1 MGYLDYAGLQYLWGK
16 LKEKFAPKSHSHD
29 DRYYTESEM
38 DGKLNS
44 KVNNNEAGA
53 NGLFSKL
60 TTSWTA
66 TPTDDTYFI
75 RQDTGGGNQ
84 FGRVKFSTLWN
95 YIKGKADGT
104 YQPKGNYAASNHTHN
119 SIKDAGDGG
128 TLTLAYSKSGLDYG
142 SYSWL
147 AGWNGKELRAVN
159 KNQFAT
165 ADHTHNTSSIS
176 DGNVNYAGYAGP
188 IESAHIDVLRANR
201 LAFLP
206 ASGVKVEYSVDSG
219 ATWIDYGATDT
230 QKASLFAMRMGHD
243 VAFYTGKHTKADEC
257 TTKDQL
263 RITVTPVDR
272 YASVNM
278 LYLWVSVAGTS
289 ATVNI
294 SRSTIGAKETF
305 TDVRTDVPIS
315 GWSGPNE
322 IRFSG
327 GTFGGSSTQ
336 TGNAYAYRF
345 TFKNK
350 ADGKGSI
357 SVMDI
362 RMYGPSAWSV
372 PNSMME
378 KDHIYSW
385 DVNQNVHF
393 PAQVT
398 ATKFN
403 GSSTGV
409 IDYGNSSGSTIKVGF
424 NGAGLTK
431 DNLTHIA
438 GYAKDGNQTVIKDV
452 SRGVLQSWLN
462 LNEMINTQL
471 TTGSSTPSDNDF
483 YISQYAGG
491 GATAT
496 TYHRR
501 PVSALWSYIKSKADA
516 VYSAKSHTHTKSQ
529 ITDFP
534 VSLKNPTALTIQ
546 TNGTTAATYDG
557 SAAKTVNITKGNI
570 GLGNVDN
577 TADANKSVKY
587 AANAGSAN
595 TATKATTADSATTA
609 TTSKSLQLLSSDRP
623 TSMNFN
629 LSSAD
634 YNQKVTYAIASANTK
649 EGKPPRDS
657 LVTTYAWDNSGW
669 GAQLAIDS
677 DSNPRM
683 YVRGAT
689 NNNGASKWDANW
701 KTVAFTDDKPAT
713 AGTADKANSVD
724 WSNVQ
729 NKPSSYPPAS
739 HTHAYLPT
747 GGGTMSGALNF
758 ANGIWNHVGDDVQI
772 GDNNTSGSF
781 YVQGLNGPTN
791 IKLKKKGDTSTG
803 SGDSATITYD
813 GGNLVIDKTI
823 QANLSGNAS
832 TATKAVSADKATSAS
847 SADKAAKLTTAR
859 TVSGGSDITL
869 SFNYDGSGN
878 STANIGFYSCKHSIG
893 NTNNYPFH
901 RFAKLDANKNAWVDN
916 SMTFLISQDYSGGG
930 YGICRL
936 VYRSNADSSSAS
948 LAAEWLV
955 RKGLSVDTVQVAIKT
970 DKTNGAY
977 CDAFYKS
984 SGGYTSVVIR
994 AIASGGRASL
1004 GRTWTLINSNET
1016 DGTTATDKK
1025 TSSECWKT
1033 IADAG
1038 NELHKQAYS
1047 SSASAVDGGYV
1058 ASAGSANSAS
1068 TCTGNSASAT
1078 KLTSSAGS
1086 ATQPIYFKDGKPV
1099 AGTYTLGDASSKMVR
1114 TLGAQGNT
1122 GWTNKTTDDKYVPTM
1137 SFMAYWNGAYGGT
1150 SSNLQYCDR
1159 GRFGTIVTKGSG
1171 DYAAAGH
1178 THDDRYYTE
1187 SEVNTKLANYQ
1198 PKGNYAAASHTHN
1211 YAGSGSAGGSA
1222 NSAIKLDSSA
1232 GSATQPVY
1240 FKDGKPVATTYAL
1253 NKTVP
1258 ADAKFTDTNTWRG
1271 IQNNLTS
1278 DSTDQSLSAAQGKAL
1293 KTLVDGK
1300 APASH
1305 KHTKSQITDFPTS
1318 MPASDVSAWAK
1329 AATKPSYT
1337 KAEVGLSNVNN
1348 TADKD
1353 KSVKYAASAGSA
1365 SQLNG
1370 FTIQA
1375 STSDL
1380 TAGSSK
1386 LSNNVI
1392 YIVYE

>member
-104 YQPKGNYAASNHTHN
+104 YQPKGSYAPAAHTHDDRYYTEAETNSKLDGKSNTGHTHDDRYYTETEIDTKLNGKAPNGHTHQYLSLYGARPANINFTKSTNGTGAMFHFVATSSTTTGKPPDDSSILQLNWDNNGGWDSQLALSTTAKPHVYYRNQQNGTWGNWSTLLDNLNYIDYAA
-119 SIKDAGDGG
+119 K
-128 TLTLAYSKSGLDYG
+128 
-142 SYSWL
+142 
-147 AGWNGKELRAVN
+147 KE
-159 KNQFAT
+159 
-165 ADHTHNTSSIS
+165 
-176 DGNVNYAGYAGP
+176 
-188 IESAHIDVLRANR
+188 
-201 LAFLP
+201 
-206 ASGVKVEYSVDSG
+206 
-219 ATWIDYGATDT
+219 
-230 QKASLFAMRMGHD
+230 
-243 VAFYTGKHTKADEC
+243 
-257 TTKDQL
+257 
-263 RITVTPVDR
+263 
-272 YASVNM
+272 
-278 LYLWVSVAGTS
+278 
-289 ATVNI
+289 
-294 SRSTIGAKETF
+294 
-305 TDVRTDVPIS
+305 
-315 GWSGPNE
+315 
-322 IRFSG
+322 
-327 GTFGGSSTQ
+327 
-336 TGNAYAYRF
+336 
-345 TFKNK
+345 
-350 ADGKGSI
+350 
-357 SVMDI
+357 
-362 RMYGPSAWSV
+362 
-372 PNSMME
+372 
-378 KDHIYSW
+378 
-385 DVNQNVHF
+385 
-393 PAQVT
+393 
-398 ATKFN
+398 
-403 GSSTGV
+403 
-409 IDYGNSSGSTIKVGF
+409 
-424 NGAGLTK
+424 
-431 DNLTHIA
+431 
-438 GYAKDGNQTVIKDV
+438 
-452 SRGVLQSWLN
+452 
-462 LNEMINTQL
+462 
-471 TTGSSTPSDNDF
+471 
-483 YISQYAGG
+483 
-491 GATAT
+491 
-496 TYHRR
+496 
-501 PVSALWSYIKSKADA
+501 
-516 VYSAKSHTHTKSQ
+516 HTHTKAQ

-534 VSLKNPTALTIQ
+534 ASLKNPTALTIQ
-546 TNGTTAATYDG
+546 TNGAIAATYDG

-577 TADANKSVKY
+577 TADANKSV
-587 AANAGSAN
+587 
-595 TATKATTADSATTA
+595 
-609 TTSKSLQLLSSDRP
+609 
-623 TSMNFN
+623 
-629 LSSAD
+629 
-634 YNQKVTYAIASANTK
+634 AS
-649 EGKPPRDS
+649 
-657 LVTTYAWDNSGW
+657 
-669 GAQLAIDS
+669 
-677 DSNPRM
+677 
-683 YVRGAT
+683 
-689 NNNGASKWDANW
+689 
-701 KTVAFTDDKPAT
+701 
-713 AGTADKANSVD
+713 
-724 WSNVQ
+724 
-729 NKPSSYPPAS
+729 
-739 HTHAYLPT
+739 
-747 GGGTMSGALNF
+747 
-758 ANGIWNHVGDDVQI
+758 
-772 GDNNTSGSF
+772 
-781 YVQGLNGPTN
+781 
-791 IKLKKKGDTSTG
+791 
-803 SGDSATITYD
+803 
-813 GGNLVIDKTI
+813 
-823 QANLSGNAS
+823 
-832 TATKAVSADKATSAS
+832 
-847 SADKAAKLTTAR
+847 AAKLTTAR

-869 SFNYDGSGN
+869 SFNYDGSNN

-1337 KAEVGLSNVNN
+1337 KAEVGLSNVDN

-1353 KSVKYAASAGSA
+1353 KSVKYATSAGSA

>member
-1 MGYLDYAGLQYLWGK
+1 MGYLDNAGLQYLWGK

-60 TTSWTA
+60 GIWTA

-75 RQDTGGGNQ
+75 RQDTGGGNT
-84 FGRVKFSTLWN
+84 FGRVKFSTIWN
-95 YIKGKADGT
+95 YIKGKTDGV
-104 YQPKGNYAASNHTHN
+104 YQPKGNYAASGHTHDDRYYTESEMNAKLAEKSNTNHTHN

-165 ADHTHNTSSIS
+165 AYHTHDTSSIS
-176 DGNVNYAGYAGP
+176 AGNANYAGGAGP

-206 ASGVKVEYSVDSG
+206 ASGVKVEYSVDG
-219 ATWIDYGATDT
+219 GTTWVDYGATDD
-230 QKASLFAMRMGHD
+230 QKASLFAMRMGS
-243 VAFYTGKHTKADEC
+243 AASFYTGKHTKAAEC

-278 LYLWVSVAGTS
+278 LYIWVSVAGTS

-327 GTFGGSSTQ
+327 GTFGGGSTQ
-336 TGNAYAYRF
+336 TSNAYAYRF

-350 ADGKGSI
+350 ADGKGSV

-362 RMYGPSAWSV
+362 RMYGPSAWGV

-378 KDHIYSW
+378 KDHIYNW
-385 DVNQNVHF
+385 DANQNVRF

-409 IDYGNSSGSTIKVGF
+409 VDYGDSNGSTIKVGF

-431 DNLTHIA
+431 DNLKHIA
-438 GYAKDGNQTVIKDV
+438 GYAKDGNQTIIKDV

-491 GATAT
+491 GATTT

-516 VYSAKSHTHTKSQ
+516 VYSTKSHTHTKSQ

-534 VSLKNPTALTIQ
+534 ASLKNPTSLTIQ

-577 TADANKSVKY
+577 TADKNKSV
-587 AANAGSAN
+587 
-595 TATKATTADSATTA
+595 
-609 TTSKSLQLLSSDRP
+609 
-623 TSMNFN
+623 
-629 LSSAD
+629 
-634 YNQKVTYAIASANTK
+634 AS
-649 EGKPPRDS
+649 
-657 LVTTYAWDNSGW
+657 
-669 GAQLAIDS
+669 
-677 DSNPRM
+677 
-683 YVRGAT
+683 
-689 NNNGASKWDANW
+689 
-701 KTVAFTDDKPAT
+701 
-713 AGTADKANSVD
+713 
-724 WSNVQ
+724 
-729 NKPSSYPPAS
+729 
-739 HTHAYLPT
+739 
-747 GGGTMSGALNF
+747 
-758 ANGIWNHVGDDVQI
+758 
-772 GDNNTSGSF
+772 
-781 YVQGLNGPTN
+781 
-791 IKLKKKGDTSTG
+791 
-803 SGDSATITYD
+803 
-813 GGNLVIDKTI
+813 
-823 QANLSGNAS
+823 
-832 TATKAVSADKATSAS
+832 
-847 SADKAAKLTTAR
+847 AAKLTTAR

-878 STANIGFYSCKHSIG
+878 STANIGFYSCKHSID

-901 RFAKLDANKNAWVDN
+901 RFARLDTNKGAWVDK
-916 SMTFLISQDYSGGG
+916 SITFLISQDYSGGG

-936 VYRSNADSSSAS
+936 VYRSNADSGSAS
-948 LAAEWLV
+948 VDAQWLV
-955 RKGLSVDTVQVAIKT
+955 RKGFSADTIQVAIKT

-984 SGGYTSVVIR
+984 SGTYMGVVIR
-994 AIASGGRASL
+994 AIASGGRSTS
-1004 GRTWTLINSNET
+1004 GRTWTLVDSNEVG
-1016 DGTTATDKK
+1016 GTTATDKK

-1038 NELHKQAYS
+1038 TDLHKQSY
-1047 SSASAVDGGYV
+1047 SASAPAKDEGYV
-1058 ASAGSANSAS
+1058 ASAGSANTSS
-1068 TCTGNSASAT
+1068 FCTGNSVSAT

-1086 ATQPIYFKDGKPV
+1086 ATQPVYFNDGKPV
-1099 AGTYTLGDASSKMVR
+1099 AGTYTLGDASSKTVR
-1114 TLGAQGNT
+1114 TLGAVGNT

-1137 SFMAYWNGAYGGT
+1137 SFMAYWNGAYSST

-1171 DYAAAGH
+1171 DYAVAG
-1178 THDDRYYTE
+1178 
-1187 SEVNTKLANYQ
+1187 
-1198 PKGNYAAASHTHN
+1198 HTHN

-1222 NSAIKLDSSA
+1222 NSAVKLDSSA
-1232 GSATQPVY
+1232 GSNTQPIY
-1240 FKDGKPVATTYAL
+1240 FSDGKPVVIGYTIASS
-1253 NKTVP
+1253 VP
-1258 ADAKFTDTNTWRG
+1258 ANAKFTDTTYGVATASSNGLMSSTDKTKLDDFSRVISIQKQIKLTTDWQDTG
-1271 IQNNLTS
+1271 IAGNNLETG
-1278 DSTDQSLSAAQGKAL
+1278 TYIIQ
-1293 KTLVDGK
+1293 
-1300 APASH
+1300 
-1305 KHTKSQITDFPTS
+1305 
-1318 MPASDVSAWAK
+1318 VSGFNS
-1329 AATKPSYT
+1329 SYT
-1337 KAEVGLSNVNN
+1337 SLYNEVYSGIMTWYANETNSDNSSEILLHNAGHADNSNAIYLRTSRRAYGNGGLHLQIACKV
-1348 TADKD
+1348 
-1353 KSVKYAASAGSA
+1353 AASG
-1365 SQLNG
+1365 
-1370 FTIQA
+1370 TD
-1375 STSDL
+1375 TL
-1380 TAGSSK
+1380 TFK
-1386 LSNNVI
+1386 FRRLI
-1392 YIVYE
+1392 

>member
-16 LKEKFAPKSHSHD
+16 LKEKFASKSHSHD
-29 DRYYTESEM
+29 DRYYTEAEM

-66 TPTDDTYFI
+66 TPTDNTYFI
-75 RQDTGGGNQ
+75 RQNTGGGNE

-95 YIKGKADGT
+95 YIKGKTDGV
-104 YQPKGNYAASNHTHN
+104 YQPKGSYAASGHTHDDRYYTESEMN
-119 SIKDAGDGG
+119 TKLSGKSNTDHTHKNVNDIGNNKP
-128 TLTLAYSKSGLDYG
+128 TTFAYSKSGMNYG
-142 SYSWL
+142 DYSWL
-147 AGWNGKELRAVN
+147 AGWNGYELRAVN

-176 DGNVNYAGYAGP
+176 GGNVNYAGWAGP

-206 ASGVKVEYSVDSG
+206 ASGIKVEYSVDG
-219 ATWIDYGATDT
+219 GTTWIDYGATDA

-278 LYLWVSVAGTS
+278 LYLWMSVAGTS

-327 GTFGGSSTQ
+327 GTFGGGSTQ
-336 TGNAYAYRF
+336 TSNAYAYRF

-350 ADGKGSI
+350 ADGKGSV

-362 RMYGPSAWSV
+362 RMYGPSAWGV

-378 KDHIYSW
+378 KDHIYNW
-385 DVNQNVHF
+385 DANQNVHF

-403 GSSTGV
+403 GSSTGIV
-409 IDYGNSSGSTIKVGF
+409 DYGNAAGATIKVGF

-452 SRGVLQSWLN
+452 DRGVLQSWLN

-491 GATAT
+491 GATTT

-501 PVSALWSYIKSKADA
+501 PVSALWNYIKSKADA
-516 VYSAKSHTHTKSQ
+516 VYSAKSHTHTKAQ

-534 VSLKNPTALTIQ
+534 ASLKNPTALTIQ

-587 AANAGSAN
+587 ATSA
-595 TATKATTADSATTA
+595 
-609 TTSKSLQLLSSDRP
+609 
-623 TSMNFN
+623 
-629 LSSAD
+629 
-634 YNQKVTYAIASANTK
+634 
-649 EGKPPRDS
+649 
-657 LVTTYAWDNSGW
+657 
-669 GAQLAIDS
+669 
-677 DSNPRM
+677 
-683 YVRGAT
+683 
-689 NNNGASKWDANW
+689 
-701 KTVAFTDDKPAT
+701 
-713 AGTADKANSVD
+713 
-724 WSNVQ
+724 
-729 NKPSSYPPAS
+729 
-739 HTHAYLPT
+739 
-747 GGGTMSGALNF
+747 
-758 ANGIWNHVGDDVQI
+758 
-772 GDNNTSGSF
+772 
-781 YVQGLNGPTN
+781 
-791 IKLKKKGDTSTG
+791 
-803 SGDSATITYD
+803 
-813 GGNLVIDKTI
+813 
-823 QANLSGNAS
+823 GNAS
-832 TATKAVSADKATSAS
+832 KVNNH
-847 SADKAAKLTTAR
+847 
-859 TVSGGSDITL
+859 TV
-869 SFNYDGSGN
+869 
-878 STANIGFYSCKHSIG
+878 NI
-893 NTNNYPFH
+893 
-901 RFAKLDANKNAWVDN
+901 D
-916 SMTFLISQDYSGGG
+916 
-930 YGICRL
+930 
-936 VYRSNADSSSAS
+936 
-948 LAAEWLV
+948 
-955 RKGLSVDTVQVAIKT
+955 
-970 DKTNGAY
+970 
-977 CDAFYKS
+977 
-984 SGGYTSVVIR
+984 
-994 AIASGGRASL
+994 
-1004 GRTWTLINSNET
+1004 
-1016 DGTTATDKK
+1016 
-1025 TSSECWKT
+1025 
-1033 IADAG
+1033 
-1038 NELHKQAYS
+1038 
-1047 SSASAVDGGYV
+1047 
-1058 ASAGSANSAS
+1058 
-1068 TCTGNSASAT
+1068 
-1078 KLTSSAGS
+1078 
-1086 ATQPIYFKDGKPV
+1086 
-1099 AGTYTLGDASSKMVR
+1099 
-1114 TLGAQGNT
+1114 
-1122 GWTNKTTDDKYVPTM
+1122 
-1137 SFMAYWNGAYGGT
+1137 
-1150 SSNLQYCDR
+1150 
-1159 GRFGTIVTKGSG
+1159 
-1171 DYAAAGH
+1171 
-1178 THDDRYYTE
+1178 
-1187 SEVNTKLANYQ
+1187 
-1198 PKGNYAAASHTHN
+1198 
-1211 YAGSGSAGGSA
+1211 
-1222 NSAIKLDSSA
+1222 
-1232 GSATQPVY
+1232 
-1240 FKDGKPVATTYAL
+1240 
-1253 NKTVP
+1253 VP

-1337 KAEVGLSNVNN
+1337 KAEVGLGNVDN

-1353 KSVKYAASAGSA
+1353 KSVKFATSAGSSTNAQYLNNDSQYMKFHWNGQSGQPTWLWGGSDA
-1365 SQLNG
+1365 SNMYVYDPSNFSVNYANSAGTTLDAPY
-1370 FTIQA
+1370 TITYEGTYTGTGEDIGSA
-1375 STSDL
+1375 SLPIRHTLSKSYDL
-1380 TAGSSK
+1380 VYFIKNLKGRYIPSIIDMFSAGSFGSQYVAMNM
-1386 LSNNVI
+1386 LPTTFTLITDLSPNRIVMYNGGSSYSQNMNQNYIRRNENSIEFYSTYSSNNANYFFNDKYTSYSIFGFNLNHRLFHYDV
-1392 YIVYE
+1392 

>member
-16 LKEKFAPKSHSHD
+16 LKEKFAPKSHTHD
-29 DRYYTESEM
+29 DRYYTEAEV
-38 DGKLNS
+38 NS
-44 KVNNNEAGA
+44 KLSGKVDNTEAGA
-53 NGLFSKL
+53 NGLINKL
-60 TTSWTA
+60 ESGTAAPVDDDLIITQWANHTTA
-66 TPTDDTYFI
+66 TAANKNKYVRRPMSSI
-75 RQDTGGGNQ
+75 W
-84 FGRVKFSTLWN
+84 S
-95 YIKGKADGT
+95 YIKGKADGV
-104 YQPKGNYAASNHTHN
+104 YQPKGSYAASGHTHDDRYYTEAEVNSKLEAKASSDHTHGLNSSSLTKSVDNTTTNSWDMVGGNKDFLLRSLRMQVKAPDWLEDNYAAGIAFGGADTKGVISHAYNAPD
-119 SIKDAGDGG
+119 IKFAGGNG
-128 TLTLAYSKSGLDYG
+128 AAPVWWLRLT
-142 SYSWL
+142 
-147 AGWNGKELRAVN
+147 
-159 KNQFAT
+159 
-165 ADHTHNTSSIS
+165 
-176 DGNVNYAGYAGP
+176 
-188 IESAHIDVLRANR
+188 
-201 LAFLP
+201 
-206 ASGVKVEYSVDSG
+206 
-219 ATWIDYGATDT
+219 
-230 QKASLFAMRMGHD
+230 
-243 VAFYTGKHTKADEC
+243 
-257 TTKDQL
+257 
-263 RITVTPVDR
+263 
-272 YASVNM
+272 
-278 LYLWVSVAGTS
+278 GTS
-289 ATVNI
+289 
-294 SRSTIGAKETF
+294 
-305 TDVRTDVPIS
+305 
-315 GWSGPNE
+315 
-322 IRFSG
+322 
-327 GTFGGSSTQ
+327 
-336 TGNAYAYRF
+336 
-345 TFKNK
+345 
-350 ADGKGSI
+350 GKT
-357 SVMDI
+357 
-362 RMYGPSAWSV
+362 Y
-372 PNSMME
+372 
-378 KDHIYSW
+378 
-385 DVNQNVHF
+385 
-393 PAQVT
+393 
-398 ATKFN
+398 
-403 GSSTGV
+403 
-409 IDYGNSSGSTIKVGF
+409 
-424 NGAGLTK
+424 
-431 DNLTHIA
+431 
-438 GYAKDGNQTVIKDV
+438 
-452 SRGVLQSWLN
+452 N
-462 LNEMINTQL
+462 LNAM
-471 TTGSSTPSDNDF
+471 PP
-483 YISQYAGG
+483 A
-491 GATAT
+491 
-496 TYHRR
+496 
-501 PVSALWSYIKSKADA
+501 
-516 VYSAKSHTHTKSQ
+516 SHTHTKDQ
-529 ITDFP
+529 
-534 VSLKNPTALTIQ
+534 V
-546 TNGTTAATYDG
+546 
-557 SAAKTVNITKGNI
+557 

-609 TTSKSLQLLSSDRP
+609 TTSKSLQLLSSYRP

-649 EGKPPRDS
+649 EGKPPCDS

-689 NNNGASKWDANW
+689 NNNGVSKWDANW

-724 WSNVQ
+724 WSKIQ

-739 HTHAYLPT
+739 HSHAYLPLS
-747 GGGTMSGALNF
+747 GGTMTGALNF
-758 ANGIWNHVGDDVQI
+758 ANGILNHVGDDVQI

-878 STANIGFYSCKHSIG
+878 STANIGFYSCKHFIG

-901 RFAKLDANKNAWVDN
+901 RFARLDANKGAWVDK
-916 SMTFLISQDYSGGG
+916 SMTFFISQDYSGGG

-936 VYRSNADSSSAS
+936 VYRSNADSSNAS
-948 LAAEWLV
+948 VVAEWLV
-955 RKGLSVDTVQVAIKT
+955 RKGLSADTVQVAIKT

-984 SGGYTSVVIR
+984 SGTYMSVLIR
-994 AIASGGRASL
+994 AIASGGGANL
-1004 GRTWTLINSNET
+1004 GRTWTLVESNEV

-1033 IADAG
+1033 IAEAG
-1038 NELHKQAYS
+1038 TALHKQAYS

-1159 GRFGTIVTKGSG
+1159 GRFGTIVTKNSG
-1171 DYAAAGH
+1171 DYAAANH

-1198 PKGNYAAASHTHN
+1198 PKGDYAAASHTHN

-1222 NSAIKLDSSA
+1222 NSAVKLDSSA
-1232 GSATQPVY
+1232 GSAIQPVY
-1240 FKDGKPVATTYAL
+1240 FKDGKPVATTYTL

-1300 APASH
+1300 APTSH
-1305 KHTKSQITDFPTS
+1305 NHTKSQITDFPTS

-1337 KAEVGLSNVNN
+1337 KAEVGLSNVDN

-1353 KSVKYAASAGSA
+1353 KSVKYATSAGSA

-1380 TAGSSK
+1380 TAGYSR
-1386 LSNNVI
+1386 LNNNVI